1 MNYLAHTLLSGT
13 KPELIVGNF
22 LMDIITKN
30 EQKEIPDEFKHGFEL
45 HFAIDEFTDVHPSVK
60 NITKI
65 LRQNHHKYAPVVS
78 DILMDYVLG
87 QNWEQYST
95 EPIQKFADLRYATIA
110 QNLSYFPSRIR
121 PIVAKMID
129 GNFLVRYT
137 TIDGLR
143 FTFEKIQEAARFKT
157 DFMQAIE
164 DLEENYD
171 QLNKEFNDFFPDV
184 IKHTSFFR
192 QLGM

>member
-13 KPELIVGNF
+13 RSELIVGNF

-30 EQKEIPDEFKHGFEL
+30 EQKEIPDDFKLGFEL

-110 QNLSYFPSRIR
+110 QNLGYFPSRIR

-129 GNFLVRYT
+129 GNFLV
-137 TIDGLR
+137 R

-171 QLNKEFNDFFPDV
+171 KLNTEFNDFFPDV
-184 IKHTSFFR
+184 IKHTNSFR
-192 QLGM
+192 QLGI

>member
-22 LMDIITKN
+22 LMDIITRN
-30 EQKEIPDEFKHGFEL
+30 EQKEIPIEYTEGFEL
-45 HFAIDEFTDVHPSVK
+45 HFAIDEFTDEHPSVR

-65 LRQNHHKYAPVVS
+65 LRQNHRKYAPVVS
-78 DILMDYVLG
+78 DILMDYILG

-110 QNLSYFPSRIR
+110 GKLGYFPSRIR

-164 DLEENYD
+164 DLEQNYD
-171 QLNKEFNDFFPDV
+171 QLNVEFNNFFPDL
-184 IKHTSFFR
+184 IQHTKTFR
-192 QLGM
+192 KQDS